1 MSITPHTPLADAG
14 GREVSQFDK
23 KSQAWS
29 ALFAE
34 PMSALVKRYT
44 ASVFFDKRLW
54 QADITGSLAHAEM
67 LAAQQI
73 ISTADHADIQRGMAQ
88 ITADIEA
95 GTFDW
100 KLDLE
105 DVHLNIEARLTQ
117 LVGDAGKRL
126 HTGRSRNDQ
135 VATDV
140 RLWLRGEIDS
150 IHALLLDL
158 QRALVDVAGQHVDII
173 LPGFTHLQ
181 VAQPVSFGHHLLAY
195 VEMFARDAARL
206 SDVRQRVNFLPLGA
220 AALAGTSYPLDR
232 ERVART
238 LGMVDA
244 HGLPCVCQNSL
255 DAVSD
260 RDFAIEFTAAASIC
274 MVHISR
280 LSEELIL
287 WMSQNFGFIQIAD
300 RFTTG
305 SSIMPQKKNPDVPE
319 LARGK
324 TGRVVGHLMGLITL
338 MKGQP
343 LAYNKDNQEDKEPLF
358 DTVDTLKDTLRIFAE
373 MVGGQVDAATGSRS
387 GGITVKPDAMERAAL
402 RGYATATDLADYMV
416 KKGLPFRDAHEA
428 VAHAVKAAMAKGLDL
443 SELPLDMLQAFNP
456 HIEADVYDVLSLRGS
471 LNARSTLGGTAPAQ
485 VRAQLARHRT
495 RLG

>member
-1 MSITPHTPLADAG
+1 MTNQL
-14 GREVSQFDK
+14 DK

-29 ALFAE
+29 ALFSE
-34 PMSALVKRYT
+34 PMSELVKRYT

-67 LAAQQI
+67 LQAQGI
-73 ISTADHADIQRGMAQ
+73 IGKDDHAAIQKGMAQ
-88 ITADIEA
+88 IWTEIES
-95 GTFDW
+95 GQFEW
-100 KLDLE
+100 QLDLE

-140 RLWLRGEIDS
+140 RLWLRGEMDLIID
-150 IHALLLDL
+150 LLVDL
-158 QRALVDVAGQHVDII
+158 QKSLVEVAEKNIEVI

-181 VAQPVSFGHHLLAY
+181 VAQPVSFAHHLLAY
-195 VEMFARDAARL
+195 VEMFARDAERMQ
-206 SDVRQRVNFLPLGA
+206 DVRRRTNRLPLGS
-220 AALAGTSYPLDR
+220 AALAGTTYPLDR
-232 ERVART
+232 ERVARS

-244 HGLPCVCQNSL
+244 QGNPQVCQNSL
-255 DAVSD
+255 DGVSD
-260 RDFAIEFTAAASIC
+260 RDFAIEFTAAASLC

-287 WMSQNFGFIQIAD
+287 WMSQNFGFIKIAD

-358 DTVDTLKDTLRIFAE
+358 DTVDTLKDTLRIFSE
-373 MVGGQVDAATGSRS
+373 MVGGQVNPATGKKE
-387 GGITVKPDAMERAAL
+387 GGITVNTQAMEDATKK
-402 RGYATATDLADYMV
+402 GFATATDLADYLV
-416 KKGLPFRDAHEA
+416 KKGQPFRDAHET
-428 VAHAVKAAMAKGLDL
+428 VAHAVKAAASHNCDL
-443 SELPLDMLQAFNP
+443 SELPLNVLQSFHPA
-456 HIEADVYDVLSLRGS
+456 IEKDVYDCLSLHGS
-471 LNARSTLGGTAPAQ
+471 LNARNTLGGTAPAQ
-485 VRAQLARHRT
+485 VRAQIARHHA
-495 RLG
+495 RLA

>member
-1 MSITPHTPLADAG
+1 MNQL
-14 GREVSQFDK
+14 DK

-29 ALFAE
+29 ALFSE
-34 PMSALVKRYT
+34 PMSDLVKRYT
-44 ASVFFDKRLW
+44 SSVFFDKRLW
-54 QADITGSLAHAEM
+54 QADIAGSLAHADM
-67 LAAQQI
+67 LAAQRI
-73 ISTADHADIQRGMAQ
+73 IGAADHESIKKGMAQ
-88 ITADIEA
+88 ITAEIESGA
-95 GTFDW
+95 FVW

-117 LVGDAGKRL
+117 IVGDAGKRL

-140 RLWLRGEIDS
+140 RLWLRGEIDL
-150 IHALLLDL
+150 IADLLTDL
-158 QRALVDVAGQHVDII
+158 QKALVDIADKNVEVI

-181 VAQPVSFGHHLLAY
+181 VAQPVSFGHHMLAY
-195 VEMFARDAARL
+195 VEMFSRDAERMQEI
-206 SDVRQRVNFLPLGA
+206 RKRVNRLPLGA

-232 ERVART
+232 ERVAAT
-238 LGMVDA
+238 LGMD
-244 HGLPCVCQNSL
+244 GVCQNSL

-260 RDFAIEFTAAASIC
+260 RDFAIEFTAAASLA

-280 LSEELIL
+280 MSEELIL

-373 MVGGQVDAATGSRS
+373 MVGG
-387 GGITVKPDAMERAAL
+387 ITVKPEAMEKAAL
-402 RGYATATDLADYMV
+402 RGYATATDLADYLV
-416 KKGLPFRDAHEA
+416 KKGLPFRDAHEI
-428 VAHAVKAAMAKGLDL
+428 VAHAVKAATSHAVDL
-443 SELPLDMLQAFNP
+443 SELPLTVLQEFNP
-456 HIEADVYDVLSLRGS
+456 KIEKDVYDVLSLRGS
-471 LNARSTLGGTAPAQ
+471 LNARNTLGGTAPAQ
-485 VRAQLARHRT
+485 VRAQIERHRA

>member
-1 MSITPHTPLADAG
+1 MSQN
-14 GREVSQFDK
+14 QFDK

-29 ALFAE
+29 ALFSE
-34 PMSALVKRYT
+34 PMSDLVKRYT
-44 ASVFFDKRLW
+44 SSVFFDKRLW
-54 QADITGSLAHAEM
+54 QADITGSLAHADM
-67 LAAQQI
+67 LSAQGI
-73 ISTADHADIQRGMAQ
+73 ISAQDLADITRGMAQ
-88 ITADIEA
+88 ITAEIESGA
-95 GTFDW
+95 FEW

-140 RLWLRGEIDS
+140 RLWLRGEIDVIS
-150 IHALLLDL
+150 ALLLEL
-158 QRALVDVAGQHVDII
+158 QQSLLEVADQYVEVI

-195 VEMFARDAARL
+195 VEMFSRDAERMA
-206 SDVRQRVNFLPLGA
+206 DVRRRVNRLPLGA

-232 ERVART
+232 ERVARA

-244 HGLPCVCQNSL
+244 QGQAQVCQNSL

-260 RDFAIEFTAAASIC
+260 RDFAIEFTAAASLC

-287 WMSQNFGFIQIAD
+287 WMSQNFSFIKIAD

-358 DTVDTLKDTLRIFAE
+358 DTVDTLTDTLRIFAE
-373 MVGGQVDAATGSRS
+373 MIGGQLNPATGKKE
-387 GGITVKPDAMERAAL
+387 GGITVNAPAMEQAAL
-402 RGYATATDLADYMV
+402 RGYATATDLADYLV
-416 KKGLPFRDAHEA
+416 KKGLPFRDAHET
-428 VAHAVKAAMAKGLDL
+428 VAHAVKAAVTHQVDL
-443 SELPLDMLQAFNP
+443 SELPLAVLQGFNAN
-456 HIEADVYDVLSLRGS
+456 IEKDVYEVLSLRGS
-471 LNARSTLGGTAPAQ
+471 LNARDILGGTAPNQ
-485 VRAQLARHRT
+485 VRLQIARHRA
-495 RLG
+495 RLGST

>member
-1 MSITPHTPLADAG
+1 MSQN
-14 GREVSQFDK
+14 QFDK

-29 ALFAE
+29 ALFSE
-34 PMSALVKRYT
+34 PMSDLVKRYT
-44 ASVFFDKRLW
+44 SSVFFDKRLW
-54 QADITGSLAHAEM
+54 QADITGSLAHADM
-67 LAAQQI
+67 LSAQGI
-73 ISTADHADIQRGMAQ
+73 ISAQDLADITRGMAQ
-88 ITADIEA
+88 ITAEIESGA
-95 GTFDW
+95 FEW

-140 RLWLRGEIDS
+140 RLWLRGEIDVIS
-150 IHALLLDL
+150 ALLLEL
-158 QRALVDVAGQHVDII
+158 QQSLLEVADQYVEVI

-195 VEMFARDAARL
+195 VEMFSRDAERMA
-206 SDVRQRVNFLPLGA
+206 DVRRRVNRLPLGA

-232 ERVART
+232 ERVARA

-244 HGLPCVCQNSL
+244 QGQAQVCQNSL

-260 RDFAIEFTAAASIC
+260 RDFAIEFTAAASLC

-287 WMSQNFGFIQIAD
+287 WMSQNFSFIKIAD

-358 DTVDTLKDTLRIFAE
+358 DTVDTLTDTLRIFAE
-373 MVGGQVDAATGSRS
+373 MIGGQLNPATGKKE
-387 GGITVKPDAMERAAL
+387 GGITVNAPAMEQAAL
-402 RGYATATDLADYMV
+402 RGYATATDLADYLV
-416 KKGLPFRDAHEA
+416 KKGLPFRDAHET
-428 VAHAVKAAMAKGLDL
+428 VAHAVKAAVTHQVDL
-443 SELPLDMLQAFNP
+443 SELPLAVLQGFHAN
-456 HIEADVYDVLSLRGS
+456 IEKDVYEVLSLRGS
-471 LNARSTLGGTAPAQ
+471 LNARDILGGTAPNQ
-485 VRAQLARHRT
+485 VRLQIARHRA
-495 RLG
+495 RLGST

>member
-1 MSITPHTPLADAG
+1 MSANQLDT
-14 GREVSQFDK
+14 

-29 ALFAE
+29 ALFSE
-34 PMSALVKRYT
+34 PMSELVKRYT

-54 QADITGSLAHAEM
+54 QADIAGSLAHADM
-67 LAAQQI
+67 LAAQGI
-73 ISTADHADIQRGMAQ
+73 IGADDLSAIQQGMAQ
-88 ITADIEA
+88 ITREIESGA
-95 GTFDW
+95 FDW

-117 LVGDAGKRL
+117 LAGDAGKRL

-140 RLWLRGEIDS
+140 RLWLRSEIDLIS
-150 IHALLLDL
+150 GLLTEL
-158 QRALVDVAGQHVDII
+158 QQALVDVAAKNVDVI

-195 VEMFARDAARL
+195 VEMFARDAERMA
-206 SDVRQRVNFLPLGA
+206 DVRRRTNRLPLGS
-220 AALAGTSYPLDR
+220 AALAGTTYPLDR
-232 ERVART
+232 ARVART
-238 LGMVDA
+238 LGMVDEQGTA
-244 HGLPCVCQNSL
+244 QLCQNSL

-260 RDFAIEFTAAASIC
+260 RDFAIEFSAAASLC

-280 LSEELIL
+280 LSEELII
-287 WMSQNFGFIQIAD
+287 WMSQNFAFIRIAD

-358 DTVDTLKDTLRIFAE
+358 DTVDTLKDTLRIFTE
-373 MVGGQVDAATGSRS
+373 MIGGQVNAATGEKE
-387 GGITVKPDAMERAAL
+387 GGITVNREAMEQAAL
-402 RGYATATDLADYMV
+402 KGYATATDLADYLV
-416 KKGLPFRDAHEA
+416 KKGVPFRDAHET
-428 VAHAVKAAMAKGLDL
+428 VAHAVKAATSHACDL
-443 SELPLDMLQAFNP
+443 SELPLAVLQDFHP
-456 HIEADVYDVLSLRGS
+456 LIDKDVYEVLSLRGS
-471 LNARSTLGGTAPAQ
+471 LNARNTLGGTAPAQ
-485 VRAQLARHRT
+485 VLAQIARHRA

>member
-1 MSITPHTPLADAG
+1 MSQN
-14 GREVSQFDK
+14 QFDK

-29 ALFAE
+29 ALFSE
-34 PMSALVKRYT
+34 PMSDLVKRYT
-44 ASVFFDKRLW
+44 SSVFFDKRLW
-54 QADITGSLAHAEM
+54 QADITGSLAHADM
-67 LAAQQI
+67 LAAQGI
-73 ISTADHADIQRGMAQ
+73 ISAQDLADITRGMAQ
-88 ITADIEA
+88 ITAEIESGA
-95 GTFDW
+95 FEW

-140 RLWLRGEIDS
+140 RLWLRGEVDLIS
-150 IHALLLDL
+150 ALLTEVQQSLL
-158 QRALVDVAGQHVDII
+158 EVAEQHVDVI

-195 VEMFARDAARL
+195 VEMFSRDAERMA
-206 SDVRQRVNFLPLGA
+206 DVRRRVNRLPLGA

-232 ERVART
+232 ERVARA

-244 HGLPCVCQNSL
+244 QGQAQVCQNSL

-260 RDFAIEFTAAASIC
+260 RDFAIEFTAAASLC

-287 WMSQNFGFIQIAD
+287 WMSQNFGFIKIAD

-358 DTVDTLKDTLRIFAE
+358 DTVDTLTDTLRIFAE
-373 MVGGQVDAATGSRS
+373 MIGGQLNPASGKKE
-387 GGITVKPDAMERAAL
+387 GGITVNAPAMEQAAL
-402 RGYATATDLADYMV
+402 RGYATATDLADYLV
-416 KKGLPFRDAHEA
+416 KKGLPFRDAHET
-428 VAHAVKAAMAKGLDL
+428 VAHAVKAAVSHQVDL
-443 SELPLDMLQAFNP
+443 SELPLAVLQGYNP
-456 HIEADVYDVLSLRGS
+456 NIEKDVYEVLSLRGS
-471 LNARSTLGGTAPAQ
+471 LNARDILGGTAPNQ
-485 VRAQLARHRT
+485 VRAQIARHRV